1 MHWRSREARSDWVGE
16 TLTLTLLRFVCPVGG
31 ETRRENITK
40 PSRRKSVKKEVVNR
54 MKISQ
59 NTQGEENGN
68 RTSTVNKEGG
78 GQSSVTWSHSAKEG
92 QHMEFSSEPRM
103 KGILILYKKL
113 PGSDRSNAE
122 SRASLSRGITGKLS
136 QALPPKYEI
145 KISTDGSPEYV
156 F

>member
-16 TLTLTLLRFVCPVGG
+16 TLTLTLLRFVCLSGG
-31 ETRRENITK
+31 RRTRRENMTK
-40 PSRRKSVKKEVVNR
+40 PSRRKSVKKEVVN
-54 MKISQ
+54 KTKLSQ

-68 RTSTVNKEGG
+68 RTSTVNKEGR
-78 GQSSVTWSHSAKEG
+78 GQSSVTWSHSAEEG
-92 QHMEFSSEPRM
+92 HHVEFSSENQ
-103 KGILILYKKL
+103 GILILYKKL
-113 PGSDRSNAE
+113 PVFDRSNAE
-122 SRASLSRGITGKLS
+122 SRASLSTGRTGKLS